1 MKHFIILLLLI
12 FYSSLGFSQTD
23 STIKNDSLINQQIQI
38 IKDELNSVNNHLWHY
53 EKYREL
59 NRSSIIFGSIFAI
72 CGTISLVNEASQ
84 LQPNFKNTLTIGL
97 FGTSVSCFIASIVF
111 TELSYKHIE
120 QASFQISANVNKL
133 QFLIKF

>member
-84 LQPNFKNTLTIGL
+84 LQPNFKNTMTIGL

-120 QASFQISANVNKL
+120 LASVQISASFNQL
-133 QFLIKF
+133 QLLIKF